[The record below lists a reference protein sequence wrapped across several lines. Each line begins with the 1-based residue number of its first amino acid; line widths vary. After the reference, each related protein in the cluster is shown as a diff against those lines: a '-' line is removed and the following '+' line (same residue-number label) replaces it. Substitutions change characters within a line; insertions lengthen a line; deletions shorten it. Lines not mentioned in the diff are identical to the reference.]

1 MSCLPTKAGTN
12 GAILFFRSLRKLAMT
27 QTFDEMKLEKESI
40 QLLTKAIEKLESGFD
55 LPDFNTSYD
64 YQKMEEVIL
73 KVAEKMH
80 DNYPYF
86 HPLFAGQMLK
96 PPHPIAKAAYMMAM
110 WINPNNHAMDGSKAS
125 SPMEK
130 EVVEDL
136 AKMFGW
142 SEHLGH
148 LTGGG
153 TMANLEALWIAGNI
167 HPDKTIVASDQAH
180 YTHERISEVL
190 KLKFE
195 KVATDH
201 QGRIDID
208 ALEEKLKKGNV
219 GTVVCTMGTTG
230 LGSVDP
236 LPEIVDLQK
245 KYDFRIHA
253 DAAYGGYFRLLE
265 NLDPSTSEK
274 YALLDQVDSI
284 VIDPHKQG
292 LQPYGCGCVLFKNPE
307 VAQYYIHDSPYTY
320 FTSEELHL
328 GEISLECSRAGA
340 SAVGLWATHQLM
352 PPVKGGKFAA
362 DLAKSRDA
370 ALSFYEKLNTSDH
383 FFPIVKPETD
393 IVVWAMKGQKVSE
406 MSKAAQEV
414 FKRAEQ
420 NHLYLSL
427 YKYPTA
433 KFNNPDFEIDAE
445 YLICLRSSLMKPEHK
460 DWLEEIWARLEKSI

>member
-1 MSCLPTKAGTN
+1 
-12 GAILFFRSLRKLAMT
+12 
-27 QTFDEMKLEKESI
+27 MKLERESI
-40 QLLTKAIEKLESGFD
+40 ELLSKALEKLEEGFD
-55 LPDFNTSYD
+55 LPEVKQEFDR
-64 YQKMEEVIL
+64 QKMEEVIL
-73 KVAEKMH
+73 QAAERMQ

-130 EVVEDL
+130 DVVTDL

-142 SEHLGH
+142 KEHLGH

-167 HPDKTIVASDQAH
+167 HPDKTILASDQAH

-190 KLKFE
+190 KLKFG
-195 KVATDH
+195 KVATDES
-201 QGRIDID
+201 GRIDIGSLKEE
-208 ALEEKLKKGNV
+208 LETGNV

-236 LPEIVDLQK
+236 LKEILELQK
-245 KYDFRIHA
+245 EYNFRIHA

-265 NLDPSTSEK
+265 NLETETIEK
-274 YALLDQVDSI
+274 YALLDKVDSI

-292 LQPYGCGCVLFKNPE
+292 LQPYGCGCVIFKNPE

-320 FTSEELHL
+320 FTSDDLHL

-340 SAVGLWATHQLM
+340 SAVGLWATHKLM
-352 PPVKGGKFAA
+352 PPIKGGAFAR
-362 DLAKSRDA
+362 DLAKSRNA
-370 ALSFYEKLNTSDH
+370 ALKLFNKLYYSDQ
-383 FFPIVKPETD
+383 FFPLLKPETD
-393 IVVWAMKGQKVSE
+393 IVVWGLEGKKTSE
-406 MSKAAQEV
+406 MSDRATGFFRKAEAN
-414 FKRAEQ
+414 K
-420 NHLYLSL
+420 LYLSL
-427 YKYPTA
+427 YKYPTD
-433 KFNNPDFEIDAE
+433 KIKNVKFEIDTE
-445 YLICLRSSLMKPEHK
+445 YLICLRSSLMKPEH
-460 DWLEEIWARLEKSI
+460 DSWLDEIWTRMLSCL

>member
-1 MSCLPTKAGTN
+1 
-12 GAILFFRSLRKLAMT
+12 
-27 QTFDEMKLEKESI
+27 MKLERESI
-40 QLLTKAIEKLESGFD
+40 KLLTKALEKLESGFD
-55 LPDFNTSYD
+55 LPEMSQSFDSE
-64 YQKMEEVIL
+64 KMEEVIL
-73 KVAEKMH
+73 KTAERMR

-130 EVVEDL
+130 EVVADL

-142 SEHLGH
+142 KEHLGH

-153 TMANLEALWIAGNI
+153 TMANLEALWVAGKI
-167 HPDKTIVASDQAH
+167 HPDKTIIASDQAH

-190 KLKFE
+190 KLKFD
-195 KVATDH
+195 KVETDH
-201 QGRIDID
+201 QGRISLK
-208 ALEEKLKKGNV
+208 ALEEKLRKGNV

-236 LPEIVDLQK
+236 LKEVLELQK
-245 KYDFRIHA
+245 EYKFRIHA
-253 DAAYGGYFRLLE
+253 DAAYGGYFKLLE
-265 NLDPSTSEK
+265 NLDTETVEK
-274 YALLDQVDSI
+274 FELLNTVDSI

-292 LQPYGCGCVLFKNPE
+292 LQPYGCGCVLFQNPD
-307 VAQYYIHDSPYTY
+307 VAKYYIHDSPYTY
-320 FTSEELHL
+320 FTSDDLHL

-352 PPVKGGKFAA
+352 PPVKDGEFAK
-362 DLAKSRDA
+362 DLSKSRNA
-370 ALSFYEKLNTSDH
+370 ALKFYEKLAESAQ

-393 IVVWAMKGQKVSE
+393 IVVWGTKGERTSE
-406 MSKAAQEV
+406 MSQAAQAL
-414 FKRAEQ
+414 FKRAEENQ
-420 NHLYLSL
+420 LYLSL

-433 KFNNPDFEIDAE
+433 KFSNVDFEIDSE
-445 YLICLRSSLMKPEHK
+445 YLVCLRSSLMKPEHK
-460 DWLEEIWARLEKSI
+460 DWLEEIWARLGKSI

>member
-1 MSCLPTKAGTN
+1 
-12 GAILFFRSLRKLAMT
+12 
-27 QTFDEMKLEKESI
+27 MKLERESI
-40 QLLTKAIEKLESGFD
+40 HLLSKALEKLESGFD
-55 LPDFNTSYD
+55 LPEMNQSFHSI
-64 YQKMEEVIL
+64 KMEEVITQA
-73 KVAEKMH
+73 AERMQ

-130 EVVEDL
+130 EVVADL
-136 AKMFGW
+136 ANMFGW
-142 SEHLGH
+142 GQHLGH

-153 TMANLEALWIAGNI
+153 TMANLEALWVAGKT
-167 HPDKTIVASDQAH
+167 HPDKTIIASDQAH

-190 KLKFE
+190 KLKFD

-208 ALEEKLKKGNV
+208 NLEQKLKNGNV

-236 LPEIVDLQK
+236 LNEVMELQK

-265 NLDPSTSEK
+265 NLEPQTIKK
-274 YALLDQVDSI
+274 YELLDQVDSI

-292 LQPYGCGCVLFKNPE
+292 LQPYGCGCILFKNHE

-320 FTSEELHL
+320 FTSDELHL

-340 SAVGLWATHQLM
+340 AAVGLWATHQLM
-352 PPVKGGKFAA
+352 PPVMGGDFAN
-362 DLAKSRDA
+362 DLTKSRNA
-370 ALSFYEKLNTSDH
+370 AVNFHLKLSESDH
-383 FFPIVKPETD
+383 FFPLVKPETD
-393 IVVWAMKGQKVSE
+393 IVAWAMKGKKTSE
-406 MSKAAQEV
+406 MSKAAQAM
-414 FKRAEQ
+414 FKKAEQ
-420 NHLYLSL
+420 NQLYLSL
-427 YKYPTA
+427 YKYPTS
-433 KFNNPDFEIDAE
+433 KFGDVDFEIDSD
-445 YLICLRSSLMKPEHK
+445 YLICLRSSLMKPEHG
-460 DWLEEIWARLEKSI
+460 DWLDEIWNRLMKSLS